1 MTKKQVLILNNYPMD
16 RVLKEV
22 ELGET
27 PDHVL
32 FGVNRL
38 AALGYEPVF
47 LPYPADGGWATLQ
60 GFLGRMHLPIEL
72 GDLQQQMLALR
83 LVRHADLIYAP
94 CGTQTH
100 LLQYLRAI
108 GWLKI
113 PVVTLMHHP
122 FPKGKLDFLRG
133 WQRVLFLQGADR
145 LPSLS
150 KALADDL
157 QGRGCP
163 AYKVGA
169 MQWGADMNFYGPWRP
184 PGKGVI
190 ATGRTGRDFKTFA
203 LAACRSRCPAT
214 IICLSGH
221 LDAAGVQRTSN
232 LRLIEAPDEQPVPGQ
247 KQGWMKYPAL
257 CSHMREHSAIAIPLF
272 AQESLA
278 GVTSLMDAIGL
289 GRAVLMTR
297 NPHVDLDIEDE
308 GIGFWLEAGDEEGW
322 RDRLDWVAAHPAE
335 VQEMGARA
343 HTLGMERYNSAAFA
357 TRLIQLMEDALEGI
371 HQIHAN

>member
-1 MTKKQVLILNNYPMD
+1 MKKKRVLVLNNYPMD

-38 AALGYEPVF
+38 AALGYAPVF
-47 LPYPADGGWATLQ
+47 LPYPAEGRWSNFQHL
-60 GFLGRMHLPIEL
+60 LGRLRHPLEL
-72 GDLQQQMLALR
+72 GDLQQQMLALP
-83 LVRHADLIYAP
+83 LVRGADLIYAP
-94 CGTQTH
+94 CGSQTH
-100 LLQYLRAI
+100 FLQYLRAI

-133 WQRVLFLQGADR
+133 WQRRLFMQGADR

-150 KALADDL
+150 QALADDL

-163 AYKVGA
+163 AYKLEA
-169 MQWGADMNFYGPWRP
+169 MPWGADMDFYGPWQRP
-184 PGKGVI
+184 GSGVI

-203 LAACRSRCPAT
+203 LAACRSACPST
-214 IICLSGH
+214 IICLRGH
-221 LDAAGVQRTSN
+221 LDTVDVSVTGG
-232 LRLIEAPDEQPVPGQ
+232 LRVIEAPDEQPVPGQ
-247 KQGWMKYPAL
+247 KRGWMKYPEL
-257 CSHMREHSAIAIPLF
+257 CSHMRAHSAVAIPLF

-297 NPHVDLDIEDE
+297 NPHVDLDIEAE
-308 GIGFWLEAGDEEGW
+308 GIGFWLDAGDVDGW
-322 RDRLDWVAAHPAE
+322 REKLDWVAAHPDQVE
-335 VQEMGARA
+335 EMGVRA
-343 HTLGMERYNSAAFA
+343 HALGMKRYNSVAFA
-357 TRLIQLMEDALEGI
+357 TRLIKIMEDALEG
-371 HQIHAN
+371 NR